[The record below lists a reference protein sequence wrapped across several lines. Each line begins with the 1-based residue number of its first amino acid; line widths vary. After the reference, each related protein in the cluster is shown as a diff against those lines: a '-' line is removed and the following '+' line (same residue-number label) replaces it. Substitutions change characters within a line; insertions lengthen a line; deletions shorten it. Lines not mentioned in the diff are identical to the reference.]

1 MIKERNE
8 TLEKQFAD
16 VAEVQ
21 AGKSGIVLTAYVEKF
36 KKEYQEDKRE
46 L

>member
-21 AGKSGIVLTAYVEKF
+21 AGKSNIVLTAYVEKF
-36 KKEYQEDKRE
+36 KKEFQEDKKD